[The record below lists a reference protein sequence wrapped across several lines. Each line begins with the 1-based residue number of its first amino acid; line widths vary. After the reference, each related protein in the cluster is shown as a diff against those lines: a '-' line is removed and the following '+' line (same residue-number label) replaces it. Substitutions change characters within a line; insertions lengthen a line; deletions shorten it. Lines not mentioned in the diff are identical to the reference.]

1 MKIRPYEKR
10 DARVLVSL
18 VRALARYEK
27 LKPLSPSAARRLIG
41 DIGRRV
47 RVLMAEIDGT
57 CVGYA
62 IYLFTYSSC
71 LARPTLYL
79 EDLFVLPQHRR
90 GGIGGRFFE
99 TLRREARRENCGRME
114 WVVLVWNTPAQRF
127 YRKLG
132 AKPLDNWIT
141 YRLALSS

>member
-10 DARVLVSL
+10 DAKHLVSL

-27 LKPLSPSAARRLIG
+27 LKPLAPAAARRLLG
-41 DIGRRV
+41 DIGGRI
-47 RVLMAEIDGT
+47 RVLVAEVDGN

-62 IYLFTYSSC
+62 IYLFTYSSF

-79 EDLFVLPQHRR
+79 EDVFILPEHRR

-99 TLRREARRENCGRME
+99 ALRREARREKCGRME
-114 WVVLVWNTPAQRF
+114 WVVLDWNTPAHRF
-127 YRKLG
+127 YLKLG
-132 AKPLDNWIT
+132 ARPLDHWVT
-141 YRLALSS
+141 YRMLL

>member
-1 MKIRPYEKR
+1 VKIRPYEKR

-27 LKPLSPSAARRLIG
+27 LKPLPPSAARRLIG

-47 RVLMAEIDGT
+47 RVLMAEVDGM
-57 CVGYA
+57 CVGCA

-90 GGIGGRFFE
+90 GRIGGRFFE
-99 TLRREARRENCGRME
+99 ALRREARREKCGRME
-114 WVVLVWNTPAQRF
+114 WVVDWNTPAHRF